1 MKVLH
6 NAKMS
11 LFVLLMVGLITG
23 CTSTGS
29 KDDGGATV
37 GDDSISTGTV
47 GEEPVYSG
55 VADLAARA
63 DVVFYFE
70 FDKAEL
76 KPEAKAALR
85 IHAETLRSK
94 PRPIVLEG
102 HADERGTREYNMALG
117 ERRGNAVKEFL
128 VLEGVNG
135 SMLEVVSYGEE
146 KPAALGSDEG
156 SWALNRRVEMK

>member
-1 MKVLH
+1 MKMLDNVKLGL
-6 NAKMS
+6 M
-11 LFVLLMVGLITG
+11 VLLLAGLMTG
-23 CTSTGS
+23 CSSAGKKDDGAATVADDSVSTGS
-29 KDDGGATV
+29 V
-37 GDDSISTGTV
+37 GD
-47 GEEPVYSG
+47 ERVYSG
-55 VADLAARA
+55 VADLAAKA
-63 DVVFYFE
+63 DIVFYFE

-76 KPEAKAALR
+76 KPEAQAALR

-128 VLEGVNG
+128 VLQGVDG
-135 SMLEVVSYGEE
+135 SYLEVVSYGEE

-156 SWALNRRVEMK
+156 SWSLNRRVEMK